1 MTILALVA
9 VAIVVFIPALVYLKK
24 KGKINDVN
32 KNIIPDKIEEAAV
45 KVKKVA
51 KETVSRTKNVID
63 ESKDVINELGDVVD
77 AAKGKPTKKK
87 YYYNSKKKK

>member
-1 MTILALVA
+1 MTILILA
-9 VAIVVFIPALVYLKK
+9 VIAIVAFILALVYLKK
-24 KGKINDVN
+24 KGKIDDANN
-32 KNIIPDKIEEAAV
+32 NYIPDQVEEAVV
-45 KVKKVA
+45 KTKNVV
-51 KETVSRTKNVID
+51 KETARRTKNVID